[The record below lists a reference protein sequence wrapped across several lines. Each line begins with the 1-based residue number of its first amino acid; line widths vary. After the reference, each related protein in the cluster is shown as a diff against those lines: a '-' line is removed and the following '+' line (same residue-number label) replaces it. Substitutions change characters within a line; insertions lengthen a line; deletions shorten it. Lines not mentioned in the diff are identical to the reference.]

1 MHLCTEN
8 IRSRIRSPRSLPS
21 KIHAAT
27 PPQNLAAVES
37 LLRAKRAA
45 RSSFSWPHGLLSER
59 NREDQHAFYLAAA
72 FPIGTKWLGALF
84 TYVRHSVLPRHSYDL
99 ASYGNIARY
108 CIFEAS
114 GVHATYLIS
123 NIIPAVVR
131 SAPRDLSR
139 DAIQISRPR
148 RFEAAGRRAFGSGTR
163 CPQRVYLFRPPC
175 APHFRYVRYAP
186 PITKVGVDARRH
198 TRNCSQLAA
207 P

>member
-99 ASYGNIARY
+99 ASYGLRGVARAF
-108 CIFEAS
+108 CAKREVAGRGLWVGSLLLQPWFQGEQMCAC
-114 GVHATYLIS
+114 T
-123 NIIPAVVR
+123 NR
-131 SAPRDLSR
+131 TWSAP
-139 DAIQISRPR
+139 
-148 RFEAAGRRAFGSGTR
+148 GS
-163 CPQRVYLFRPPC
+163 
-175 APHFRYVRYAP
+175 
-186 PITKVGVDARRH
+186 
-198 TRNCSQLAA
+198 
-207 P
+207 

>member
-99 ASYGNIARY
+99 ASYRRNRNITINSTNGCNRKMQLPR
-108 CIFEAS
+108 IRL
-114 GVHATYLIS
+114 ATCS
-123 NIIPAVVR
+123 
-131 SAPRDLSR
+131 LS
-139 DAIQISRPR
+139 SL
-148 RFEAAGRRAFGSGTR
+148 FCAACG
-163 CPQRVYLFRPPC
+163 Y
-175 APHFRYVRYAP
+175 
-186 PITKVGVDARRH
+186 
-198 TRNCSQLAA
+198 
-207 P
+207 

>member
-99 ASYGNIARY
+99 AS
-108 CIFEAS
+108 
-114 GVHATYLIS
+114 
-123 NIIPAVVR
+123 
-131 SAPRDLSR
+131 
-139 DAIQISRPR
+139 
-148 RFEAAGRRAFGSGTR
+148 
-163 CPQRVYLFRPPC
+163 
-175 APHFRYVRYAP
+175 
-186 PITKVGVDARRH
+186 
-198 TRNCSQLAA
+198 
-207 P
+207 

>member
-99 ASYGNIARY
+99 ASYQGELCWPCKAGYHQRASVCTSSARGR
-108 CIFEAS
+108 S
-114 GVHATYLIS
+114 S
-123 NIIPAVVR
+123 
-131 SAPRDLSR
+131 SAPREVRTEHEHQRIEPHRCCSL
-139 DAIQISRPR
+139 Q
-148 RFEAAGRRAFGSGTR
+148 AGA
-163 CPQRVYLFRPPC
+163 
-175 APHFRYVRYAP
+175 H
-186 PITKVGVDARRH
+186 
-198 TRNCSQLAA
+198 
-207 P
+207 

>member
-99 ASYGNIARY
+99 ASYIQPT
-108 CIFEAS
+108 FDFL
-114 GVHATYLIS
+114 V
-123 NIIPAVVR
+123 
-131 SAPRDLSR
+131 SR
-139 DAIQISRPR
+139 DVARPSGPGR
-148 RFEAAGRRAFGSGTR
+148 QAPLSPPSEA
-163 CPQRVYLFRPPC
+163 PLPPPL
-175 APHFRYVRYAP
+175 APLAP
-186 PITKVGVDARRH
+186 SKH
-198 TRNCSQLAA
+198 L
-207 P
+207 

>member
-99 ASYGNIARY
+99 ASYM
-108 CIFEAS
+108 S
-114 GVHATYLIS
+114 
-123 NIIPAVVR
+123 
-131 SAPRDLSR
+131 
-139 DAIQISRPR
+139 
-148 RFEAAGRRAFGSGTR
+148 
-163 CPQRVYLFRPPC
+163 
-175 APHFRYVRYAP
+175 
-186 PITKVGVDARRH
+186 DAR
-198 TRNCSQLAA
+198 A
-207 P
+207 PAMDVHMTPQDAGMARSFWLILSALLIGVNG

>member
-59 NREDQHAFYLAAA
+59 NRGDQHAFYLAAVFA
-72 FPIGTKWLGALF
+72 IGTKWLGALF

-99 ASYGNIARY
+99 ASYASADVGARPSAPWDTHGCLSPPPTGRALPRPPSAMAGALGN
-108 CIFEAS
+108 
-114 GVHATYLIS
+114 VHAGHS
-123 NIIPAVVR
+123 S
-131 SAPRDLSR
+131 SAALSC
-139 DAIQISRPR
+139 Q
-148 RFEAAGRRAFGSGTR
+148 
-163 CPQRVYLFRPPC
+163 C
-175 APHFRYVRYAP
+175 ARTAM
-186 PITKVGVDARRH
+186 
-198 TRNCSQLAA
+198 
-207 P
+207 

>member
-99 ASYGNIARY
+99 ASY
-108 CIFEAS
+108 CSFEA
-114 GVHATYLIS
+114 
-123 NIIPAVVR
+123 R
-131 SAPRDLSR
+131 QLSSHTVNNK
-139 DAIQISRPR
+139 QIAAAKRGRRGRAERPPPRPR
-148 RFEAAGRRAFGSGTR
+148 RPTRARAPTRAGGE
-163 CPQRVYLFRPPC
+163 
-175 APHFRYVRYAP
+175 
-186 PITKVGVDARRH
+186 
-198 TRNCSQLAA
+198 
-207 P
+207 

>member
-99 ASYGNIARY
+99 ASYHRGAKSSV
-108 CIFEAS
+108 CVCVC
-114 GVHATYLIS
+114 GLQGPT
-123 NIIPAVVR
+123 R
-131 SAPRDLSR
+131 S
-139 DAIQISRPR
+139 PR
-148 RFEAAGRRAFGSGTR
+148 RFNGGAPSRPFVFLHSSCHLYMDFVTAARPLRATWYPRISTLCYPR
-163 CPQRVYLFRPPC
+163 ISTSLDALWSCC
-175 APHFRYVRYAP
+175 AA
-186 PITKVGVDARRH
+186 
-198 TRNCSQLAA
+198 
-207 P
+207 

>member
-99 ASYGNIARY
+99 ASYGIERGKRVNIFLHSCAEISTQYRT
-108 CIFEAS
+108 
-114 GVHATYLIS
+114 HANKPRNVGS
-123 NIIPAVVR
+123 RII
-131 SAPRDLSR
+131 APYNCTGLRH
-139 DAIQISRPR
+139 
-148 RFEAAGRRAFGSGTR
+148 RRAFGRCESGHRT
-163 CPQRVYLFRPPC
+163 
-175 APHFRYVRYAP
+175 
-186 PITKVGVDARRH
+186 T
-198 TRNCSQLAA
+198 S
-207 P
+207 

>member
-99 ASYGNIARY
+99 ASYLHWGSSNMQKSRFLALSHMQCPRLVSSA
-108 CIFEAS
+108 EWLDLEPGHLPRSTTRS
-114 GVHATYLIS
+114 GGT
-123 NIIPAVVR
+123 
-131 SAPRDLSR
+131 
-139 DAIQISRPR
+139 RPCRGGVPKCRTR
-148 RFEAAGRRAFGSGTR
+148 RFSRF
-163 CPQRVYLFRPPC
+163 
-175 APHFRYVRYAP
+175 
-186 PITKVGVDARRH
+186 
-198 TRNCSQLAA
+198 
-207 P
+207 